1 MNEDRQTVDAANS
14 RRRREKRA
22 SGDELR
28 GVIRAMQE
36 LTLELAQLRC
46 DEHSATDVKA
56 KEQALERLHWR
67 LARVA
72 RQTATDDPGN
82 PA

>member
-28 GVIRAMQE
+28 GVIRALQE

-46 DEHSATDVKA
+46 GEHSATDVKD
-56 KEQALERLHWR
+56 KEQALELLHWR

-72 RQTATDDPGN
+72 QQKATDELGN
-82 PA
+82 AA

>member
-1 MNEDRQTVDAANS
+1 MVEAANS
-14 RRRREKRA
+14 QRRRQKRP